1 MGSIASTDNPNEF
14 WLYETWVDEAAVQAH
29 ETGDA
34 FKQYKETL
42 RPLVEPESVI
52 FGNTVPIKVLG
63 YGPLP
68 TTAQARPVR
77 WAIGLVVG
85 RGSTF
90 LSG

>member
-1 MGSIASTDNPNEF
+1 
-14 WLYETWVDEAAVQAH
+14 VDEVAVQVH
-29 ETGDA
+29 ESGDA

-68 TTAQARPVR
+68 AAEASQPD
-77 WAIGLVVG
+77 GP
-85 RGSTF
+85 
-90 LSG
+90 

>member
-1 MGSIASTDNPNEF
+1 MDQFSVE
-14 WLYETWVDEAAVQAH
+14 AH
-29 ETGDA
+29 ESGDA

-68 TTAQARPVR
+68 TAAEATQSDAPQ
-77 WAIGLVVG
+77 GLP
-85 RGSTF
+85 
-90 LSG
+90 